1 MHSRIRGTAPLG
13 EHSSF
18 IDLAVT
24 YSSILNGQH
33 THIFQPSLS
42 SLWTTL
48 FNYFERQKNFVEN
61 SCKQSY
67 RHYVTFYL
75 NTSYYYSKTTK
86 FLLAIFCLFTVF
98 DFSVIYMYQ
107 YNVPLCGWLHWFSEL
122 EKDAILFIIN
132 QIYKCNARQECFD
145 NISCL
150 EQNKPISAP
159 MKEANL

>member
-1 MHSRIRGTAPLG
+1 MGSWELCWLSAYLLTFSVMSASYVCFSWRKTRSLDCRWWLTRMHSRIRGTAPLG

-24 YSSILNGQH
+24 FLAFWMDNIHTYFSLHYQVYGQLCLIILKDK
-33 THIFQPSLS
+33 
-42 SLWTTL
+42 
-48 FNYFERQKNFVEN
+48 KNFVEN

-98 DFSVIYMYQ
+98 DFSVIYMY
-107 YNVPLCGWLHWFSEL
+107 
-122 EKDAILFIIN
+122 
-132 QIYKCNARQECFD
+132 
-145 NISCL
+145 
-150 EQNKPISAP
+150 
-159 MKEANL
+159 